1 MSKEG
6 TFEYQRDLYARI
18 IIDIMVKHPDK
29 FGVYG
34 NAISTIECTSLVD
47 SFFNERMHPKWID
60 ILTEEYPDVFSLQR
74 LTSSMNPSSMKLVV
88 NVEAAGYLE
97 V

>member
-18 IIDIMVKHPDK
+18 IIDIVVKHPDK
-29 FGVYG
+29 LGVSG

-74 LTSSMNPSSMKLVV
+74 IAKKLVV

>member
-29 FGVYG
+29 FGVSG

-47 SFFNERMHPKWID
+47 SFFNERMHPK
-60 ILTEEYPDVFSLQR
+60 
-74 LTSSMNPSSMKLVV
+74 
-88 NVEAAGYLE
+88 
-97 V
+97 